1 MDRSQPTR
9 FLIGLTGGIAAY
21 KVAELARLMLKEAFD
36 LQVVMTEAAT
46 HFVGPT
52 TFQALTGKPVFT
64 DMWDARAASGM
75 AHIELSRD
83 RDAIIVAP
91 ASADF
96 IAKLAYGFADDL
108 LSTLCLA
115 RECPLIV
122 APAMNR
128 QMWENPATQRNL
140 VRLADDGVILL
151 GPAAGDQACG
161 ETGMGRLLEPE
172 ELLQGIVGA
181 LQPKLLAGMRV
192 LVTAGPTSEPIDPVR
207 VITNLSSGKMGYA
220 VARAAHEAGAIV
232 TLISGP
238 TCLPAP
244 LGVTRIDATSAR
256 DMFERVQAHL
266 PASDIFISVAAVADY
281 RPARP
286 AGQKIK
292 RRDQPETLELIPN
305 PDILGYAAGLPG
317 GPFCVGFAAETEML
331 EEHAQAKRHAKR
343 LPLLAANLVQDALG
357 AEDNALV
364 LFDEAGRHELARAGK
379 LALARQLV
387 THIAGLVE
395 STSPASGVSPAGKP
409 SAALR

>member
-1 MDRSQPTR
+1 
-9 FLIGLTGGIAAY
+9 
-21 KVAELARLMLKEAFD
+21 
-36 LQVVMTEAAT
+36 
-46 HFVGPT
+46 
-52 TFQALTGKPVFT
+52 
-64 DMWDARAASGM
+64 M

-266 PASDIFISVAAVADY
+266 PVSDIFISVAAVADY

-395 STSPASGVSPAGKP
+395 STSPASGVSPVGKP